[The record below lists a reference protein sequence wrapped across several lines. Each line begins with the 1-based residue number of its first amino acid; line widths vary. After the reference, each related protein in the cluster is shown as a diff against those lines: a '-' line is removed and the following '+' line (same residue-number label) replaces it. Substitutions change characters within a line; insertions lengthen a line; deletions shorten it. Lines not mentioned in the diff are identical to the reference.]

1 MIHYVRNGRGRHT
14 LVLVHGFLGGTG
26 YWVPTTTGLNDYF
39 DFISVDLPGFGGSAQ
54 LPAPDS
60 IGGLAASII
69 ELVDSLGVKQFSVLG
84 FSMGGMVAMELALE
98 HGSRLHKLVLYGT
111 AASGDLPDRFESWDA
126 SIERMQSQGVEPT
139 ADKTASSWFVE
150 GAKHPFYPACRE
162 ACRGASKE
170 GAMKAM
176 RGMQR
181 WSARERL
188 KSIKTPTLV
197 IVGDKDRSTKP
208 AESVAIWQQV
218 PGAQLCIIPNAAHG
232 LHMEKPELFNRVVLD
247 FVLGA

>member
-39 DFISVDLPGFGGSAQ
+39 DFISVDLPGFGASAQ

-60 IGGLAASII
+60 IGGLAASVV
-69 ELVDSLGVKQFSVLG
+69 ERVDSLGVKRFSVLG

-98 HGSRLHKLVLYGT
+98 HGGRLDKLVLYGT

-150 GAKHPFYPACRE
+150 GVKHPFYPACRE

-247 FVLGA
+247 FILGA